1 LFCFDSPFDTT
12 FDMILIVQEND
23 SLNVFNDNVIRYGY
37 GQLKYVAFKEALDDC
52 DKNVE
57 SFKNKLFAT

>member
-1 LFCFDSPFDTT
+1 
-12 FDMILIVQEND
+12 MILIVQEND